1 MKMGGACLKG
11 NEGTFTVS
19 GTNIEDVKKK
29 NEQSG
34 MSYNEVKQMLAAAI
48 VNQEAGI
55 QNEAKSIRS
64 KDSSS
69 MYKE

>member
-1 MKMGGACLKG
+1 MGGACLKG
-11 NEGTFTVS
+11 IEGTFTES

-29 NEQSG
+29 NKQSG

-55 QNEAKSIRS
+55 QNVTKTINS

-69 MYKE
+69 YG